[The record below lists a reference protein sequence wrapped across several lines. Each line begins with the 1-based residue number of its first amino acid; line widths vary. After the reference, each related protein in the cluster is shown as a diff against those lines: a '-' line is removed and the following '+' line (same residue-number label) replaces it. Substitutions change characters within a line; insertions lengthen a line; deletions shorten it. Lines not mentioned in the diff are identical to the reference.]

1 VRRLTDQ
8 DGQRWKSSSR
18 GDAAWK
24 EETDRVASRNA
35 DARKQG
41 KQRRETYERSRE
53 DARRA
58 AAAKQHAELMNRR
71 RTP

>member
-1 VRRLTDQ
+1 MPEHD
-8 DGQRWKSSSR
+8 DGAGWKSSSR
-18 GDAAWK
+18 GESAWK
-24 EETDRVASRNA
+24 ETRERVASRNA

-41 KQRRETYERSRE
+41 KQQRESYERSRE

-58 AAAKQHAELMNRR
+58 AAAKQHAQLMRR

>member
-1 VRRLTDQ
+1 MPDHD
-8 DGQRWKSSSR
+8 DGAGWKSSSR
-18 GDAAWK
+18 GETAWK
-24 EETDRVASRNA
+24 ETRERVASRNA

-58 AAAKQHAELMNRR
+58 AAAKQHAQLMRR

>member
-1 VRRLTDQ
+1 MPEHE
-8 DGQRWKSSSR
+8 DGPGWKSSGR
-18 GDAAWK
+18 GEAAWK
-24 EETDRVASRNA
+24 ETRERIASRNA

-41 KQRRETYERSRE
+41 KQQRETYERGRE

-58 AAAKQHAELMNRR
+58 AAAKQYAQLMRR

>member
-1 VRRLTDQ
+1 MPEHD
-8 DGQRWKSSSR
+8 DGAGWKSSSR
-18 GDAAWK
+18 GESAWK
-24 EETDRVASRNA
+24 ETRERVASRNA

-41 KQRRETYERSRE
+41 KQQRETYERGRE

-58 AAAKQHAELMNRR
+58 AAAKQHAQLMRR